1 MDYARVLTQLREKMV
16 VSQTELAQK
25 LGCSF
30 ASVNRWENGAHEPTY
45 KMKRKILALCKR
57 HGVET
62 EE

>member
-1 MDYARVLTQLREKMV
+1 MDYARVLKRLREKMV

-45 KMKRKILALCKR
+45 KMKRKILAKK
-57 HGVET
+57 
-62 EE
+62 